1 MCTVPLLELV
11 WNMLLLRIVN
21 PGLSYMDALVVS
33 ALDTLANRRHECC
46 MKFIS
51 KVRECKYDSNPLVN
65 IFKEASY
72 DPVHEYNL
80 RNNNPIKLLN
90 PRTER
95 FRRFVTIKCN

>member
-1 MCTVPLLELV
+1 
-11 WNMLLLRIVN
+11 
-21 PGLSYMDALVVS
+21 MDALVVS
-33 ALDTLANRRHECC
+33 GLDTLANRRHECC

-51 KVRECKYDSNPLVN
+51 KVRECKSDNNPLVN
-65 IFKEASY
+65 IVKEASF

-95 FRRFVTIKCN
+95 FKRFVTIKYN

>member
-1 MCTVPLLELV
+1 
-11 WNMLLLRIVN
+11 
-21 PGLSYMDALVVS
+21 MDGLVVS
-33 ALDTLANRRHECC
+33 GLGTLANRRHECC

-51 KVRECKYDSNPLVN
+51 EVRECKYDSNPVVN
-65 IFKEASY
+65 IVKKASY

-95 FRRFVTIKCN
+95 FRRFVRIEVAPYGFS